1 MTTECPSEFAS
12 MQEEQAHMDALY
24 DAYVDENVERAK
36 ANLGEML
43 DLLNRVPRYQGN
55 NLDGQ
60 HNDEHIIAEHQLK
73 SIRSILEGNGECIIL
88 QTILQPF
95 QQAIIDV
102 EFNLEASEQ
111 LRLEQNADRPEVIGN
126 HKGES

>member
-1 MTTECPSEFAS
+1 MSMITECPSEFAS

-24 DAYVDENVERAK
+24 DAYVDENVDRAK

-43 DLLNRVPRYQGN
+43 DLLNRVPRYLNQ
-55 NLDGQ
+55 
-60 HNDEHIIAEHQLK
+60 IK
-73 SIRSILEGNGECIIL
+73 SILKGNGQDIIL
-88 QTILQPF
+88 QTILQPL

-111 LRLEQNADRPEVIGN
+111 LRLEQKPDRPEVAGN
-126 HKGES
+126 DKGES

>member
-1 MTTECPSEFAS
+1 

-24 DAYVDENVERAK
+24 DAYVDENVDRAK

-43 DLLNRVPRYQGN
+43 NLLNRVPRYEE
-55 NLDGQ
+55 NLNG
-60 HNDEHIIAEHQLK
+60 HHANEHLIAEQYLNQIK
-73 SIRSILEGNGECIIL
+73 SILEGNGEDIIL

-111 LRLEQNADRPEVIGN
+111 LRLEQNADRPEVAGN
-126 HKGES
+126 DKGES

>member
-24 DAYVDENVERAK
+24 DAYVDENVDRAK

-43 DLLNRVPRYQGN
+43 NLLNRVPRYEE
-55 NLDGQ
+55 NLNG
-60 HNDEHIIAEHQLK
+60 HHANEHLIAEQYLNQIK
-73 SIRSILEGNGECIIL
+73 SILEGNGEDIIL

-111 LRLEQNADRPEVIGN
+111 LRLEQNADRPEVAGN
-126 HKGES
+126 DKGES